1 MAPETITIPKKE
13 YKELVKKS
21 KEFELELV
29 GMKIEKEKAQME
41 KKGQKY
47 VPKDKALAKYRWGI
61 GTEKLE
67 SAA

>member
-1 MAPETITIPKKE
+1 MEMVTIPKKE

-47 VPKDKALAKYRWGI
+47 VPKDKALAKYR
-61 GTEKLE
+61 
-67 SAA
+67 